1 MCAQTTLTPL
11 VKSNLE
17 FLEELEN
24 TMMLLAYEDL
34 RDSPAASLLDAEHR
48 KQTDG
53 KLKAA
58 FLSAQQR
65 EQRPQLPMML
75 RMMQC
80 GRRSSC
86 KRGKRKTKKVPFPKI
101 HHLLEVLVSVIC
113 RPTKSTNTVKERRQR
128 LINPN
133 LFI

>member
-58 FLSAQQR
+58 FLSAQKR

-75 RMMQC
+75 RMMQWAQEQLHE
-80 GRRSSC
+80 R
-86 KRGKRKTKKVPFPKI
+86 KRVSFPRI
-101 HHLLEVLVSVIC
+101 HNLLEAVPVIC
-113 RPTKSTNTVKERRQR
+113 RPTTSTSQR
-128 LINPN
+128 ETPAHC
-133 LFI
+133 

>member
-58 FLSAQQR
+58 FLSAQKR

-86 KRGKRKTKKVPFPKI
+86 KRGKRKTK
-101 HHLLEVLVSVIC
+101 LL
-113 RPTKSTNTVKERRQR
+113 
-128 LINPN
+128 LIYNFN
-133 LFI
+133 ALLL